1 MLTKIKVYGPLK
13 KFCNNQKYFEAKVQK
28 PIDAISF
35 LKCNFKGLEKHMAN
49 QHYCIK
55 VRGKEISEKNLSMK
69 MDGDI
74 QIIPIAH
81 GNFFGIIL
89 GIGALLGGSA
99 ISGGILA
106 TVAAS
111 VLTSIGTSLVI
122 GGITDML
129 TPNQTNNRGGS
140 GMDETDPSAF
150 SSNYSFTG
158 LTNGSRAGIP
168 VNCVFGEIFVGSI
181 TISNGVDTVQVKED

>member
-1 MLTKIKVYGPLK
+1 MLTKIKIYGPLRR
-13 KFCNNQKYFEAKVQK
+13 FCNNQRFFEAAIKK

-35 LKCNFKGLEKHMAN
+35 LKCNFKGLDKHMAN

-55 VRGKEISEKNLSMK
+55 VRGEEITENNLHMNMS
-69 MDGDI
+69 GEI

-81 GNFFGIIL
+81 GNFFPLLL
-89 GIGALLGGSA
+89 GAGALFAGSA
-99 ISGGILA
+99 ISGGVLA

-122 GGITDML
+122 GGITEML
-129 TPNQTNNRGGS
+129 SPTPSQKRGGS
-140 GMDETDPSAF
+140 GMDETDPAAYAA
-150 SSNYSFTG
+150 NYSFSG
-158 LTNGSRAGIP
+158 LTNVSRAGIP

-181 TISNGVDTVQVKED
+181 TISNGVDVVQVKE